1 MPILIT
7 DPFYVIVSFPNS
19 LEVLSLFLVQ
29 YPEISFCNL
38 VPFLKNSLGWALSGT
53 FKSEIACLNCKFF
66 LKTL

>member
-38 VPFLKNSLGWALSGT
+38 VPF
-53 FKSEIACLNCKFF
+53 
-66 LKTL
+66 